1 MSVCA
6 SEVWKAINRYGSLN
20 SSCGVPEWDTDIS
33 FIRRVTNIMACN
45 IMACSFLARSS
56 SILVFVPVG
65 EGERLGERL
74 VHVEVLP
81 LFRGGSRGDLQ

>member
-20 SSCGVPEWDTDIS
+20 SFCGVPEWDTDIS
-33 FIRRVTNIMACN
+33 FIRRVTN